1 MLGTGLDK
9 SEEYAN
15 VAEKKVAY
23 LTRFAPG
30 KNLLHCSAS
39 IKICSH

>member
-1 MLGTGLDK
+1 MSGTGLDK

-23 LTRFAPG
+23 LTRFGPG
-30 KNLLHCSAS
+30 EILLHCSAS
-39 IKICSH
+39 IQLGSH